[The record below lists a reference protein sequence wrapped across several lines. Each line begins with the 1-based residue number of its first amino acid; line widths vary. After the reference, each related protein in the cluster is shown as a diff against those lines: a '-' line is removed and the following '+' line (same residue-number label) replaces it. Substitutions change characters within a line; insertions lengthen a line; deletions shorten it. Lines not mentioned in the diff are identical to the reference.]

1 MNMMTEF
8 KEPSIKVDTVDLA
21 VDVLIGAMFGKIV
34 SSLE

>member
-1 MNMMTEF
+1 MSMMTEF
-8 KEPSIKVDTVDLA
+8 KESLIKVDA

>member
-1 MNMMTEF
+1 MTEF
-8 KEPSIKVDTVDLA
+8 KESLIKVDA

>member
-1 MNMMTEF
+1 MSMMTEF
-8 KEPSIKVDTVDLA
+8 KESSIKVGTVDLA

>member
-1 MNMMTEF
+1 MSMMTEF
-8 KEPSIKVDTVDLA
+8 KESSIKVEAVDIA

>member
-1 MNMMTEF
+1 MSMMTEF

-21 VDVLIGAMFGKIV
+21 VDVLIGAMFGNIV